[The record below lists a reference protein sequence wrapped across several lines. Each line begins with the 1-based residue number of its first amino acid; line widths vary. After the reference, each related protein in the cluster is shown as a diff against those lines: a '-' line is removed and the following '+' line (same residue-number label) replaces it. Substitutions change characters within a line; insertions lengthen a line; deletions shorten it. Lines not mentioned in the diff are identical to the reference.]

1 MSDRTDRNYS
11 DKYYNDKH
19 TEELMQEFAAGFG
32 GKILAAAPM
41 AEYTSWRI
49 GGAAD
54 WLLEP
59 ATPEDVAAVLE
70 LCARH
75 RLPLVT
81 IGRGTNLL
89 VSDRGIAGVVMRI
102 GEAFSAVE
110 YLADNRVRVGA
121 GALLAT
127 LSRETAARGLTGL
140 EWACGIPGN
149 IGGALMMNAGAYGS
163 SIGELVTEV
172 QVAAY
177 TGTEKAKAG
186 VRRLSADELNFS
198 YRSGCLDALAG
209 LSAVALEA
217 TLQLA
222 PGDSA
227 ASLAQIRD
235 TLAARAK
242 SQPLEYPS
250 AGSVFRNPAG
260 SHAGYLIEQAGCK
273 GMAVGGAQ
281 VSLKHGNFI
290 INTGGARA
298 ADVLSL
304 IEQVRAVV
312 AEKSGYILETEVR
325 LLGRAN

>member
-1 MSDRTDRNYS
+1 MADLTDIRDCDKNYR
-11 DKYYNDKH
+11 DKH
-19 TEELMQEFAAGFG
+19 TEDLMRDFAADFG
-32 GKILAAAPM
+32 GKILADAPM

-59 ATPEDVAAVLE
+59 ASAEDVAAVLE
-70 LCARH
+70 LCAQND
-75 RLPLVT
+75 LPLVT

-89 VSDRGIAGVVMRI
+89 VSDKGIAGVVMRI
-102 GEAFSAVE
+102 GEAFSGVE
-110 YLADNRVRVGA
+110 YLPEDRVRVGA
-121 GALLAT
+121 GVLLAA
-127 LSRETAARGLTGL
+127 LCRETAARGLTGL

-172 QVAAY
+172 TVAAY
-177 TGTEKAKAG
+177 TGTEKARAG
-186 VRRLSADELNFS
+186 VRRLTGDELNFG
-198 YRSGCLDALAG
+198 YRSGCLDALAD
-209 LSAVALEA
+209 LSAVALGA

-222 PGDSA
+222 PGDA
-227 ASLAQIRD
+227 EASLAVIRE

-250 AGSVFRNPAG
+250 AGSVFRNPPD
-260 SHAGYLIEQAGCK
+260 SHAGYLVEQSGCK
-273 GMAVGGAQ
+273 GMTVGGAQ

-290 INTGGARA
+290 INTGGAKA
-298 ADVLSL
+298 ADVLCL
-304 IEQVRAVV
+304 IDQVRAVV

-325 LLGRAN
+325 LLGR